1 VGYIFGVGREAPLFS
16 LTAHDGTVV
25 SLSNY
30 RGDWYPVIV
39 FFAADAVGIDDYLRA
54 LNTAAAGLWGVRG
67 QVMAIAVASAE
78 ELRELA
84 GRVGS
89 LVIPLLADADG
100 AVARLYGAWDK
111 ERSDC
116 TPLAY
121 IADRAHKI
129 VWAENGDS
137 ALPPAATR
145 LESAFRGFVK

>member
-1 VGYIFGVGREAPLFS
+1 MGYNFGVGREAPLFS

-25 SLSNY
+25 SLSHY
-30 RGDWYPVIV
+30 RGDWYPAIV
-39 FFAADAVGIDDYLRA
+39 FFDAGAVGIDDYLRT
-54 LNTAAAGLWGVRG
+54 LNDAAVGLWGVRG
-67 QVMAIAVASAE
+67 QVMAIGVASVE
-78 ELRELA
+78 ELRDLA

-89 LVIPLLADADG
+89 LAIPLLADADG

-137 ALPPAATR
+137 SLPPAVAR